1 MNKIERFLN
10 SAKQGVNGAK
20 RAYRIHRAA
29 GVGVVSAVGLAAS
42 YGLAHAQVTFS
53 ATAPQAALTN
63 SIDGSLDFFWDNAT
77 GVLVTVAAIG
87 IVLTLAMMVIR
98 KLGGKK
104 RAR

>member
-1 MNKIERFLN
+1 MKNF
-10 SAKQGVNGAK
+10 SNGAK
-20 RAYRIHRAA
+20 LKIA
-29 GVGVVSAVGLAAS
+29 SALSALGTLALAA
-42 YGLAHAQVTFS
+42 ATHAQVTFS